1 MLSFYHIEGLM
12 SKAISVYGNNSVMD
26 DILDGNG
33 AALHDDHDDM
43 LDMNDNMSDD
53 NIQVDGIAGGH
64 RRTPPATILM
74 Q

>member
-1 MLSFYHIEGLM
+1 M
-12 SKAISVYGNNSVMD
+12 SKAISVYGNNIVMD
-26 DILDGNG
+26 DTLDGND

-43 LDMNDNMSDD
+43 LDTSDNVSGD

-64 RRTPPATILM
+64 RRTQPATILM

>member
-1 MLSFYHIEGLM
+1 M
-12 SKAISVYGNNSVMD
+12 SKAISVYGNNIVMD
-26 DILDGNG
+26 DTLDGND

-53 NIQVDGIAGGH
+53 NIQVDGIAGEH